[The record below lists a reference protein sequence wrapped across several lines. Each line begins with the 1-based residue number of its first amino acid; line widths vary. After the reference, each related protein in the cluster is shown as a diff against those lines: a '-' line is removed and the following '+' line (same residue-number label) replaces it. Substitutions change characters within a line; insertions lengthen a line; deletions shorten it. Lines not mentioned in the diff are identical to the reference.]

1 MAIQIILNIF
11 EQIDLHINI
20 LIYMFF
26 LNFGLV
32 GLKILQQLP
41 RNILVD
47 KPMQFLKKIAS
58 IILFFL
64 SYILFYLYF
73 RFILK
78 RWNSKKENSEYTNF
92 TKDYTM
98 RQDARFSYFYIRCQV
113 IKSNLYLFFWSKTSK
128 LKAVFYFL
136 FTNLILNYYSMWVVY
151 WVIKFIRWF
160 ILNMSKRLIILGWR
174 IMLWIR
180 IQLFI
185 YINIDTFFS
194 LIQSLGFVK
203 LEEDEDFILDS
214 PPFIFYYKLRN
225 FFF

>member
-78 RWNSKKENSEYTNF
+78 R
-92 TKDYTM
+92 
-98 RQDARFSYFYIRCQV
+98 
-113 IKSNLYLFFWSKTSK
+113 
-128 LKAVFYFL
+128 
-136 FTNLILNYYSMWVVY
+136 
-151 WVIKFIRWF
+151 
-160 ILNMSKRLIILGWR
+160 
-174 IMLWIR
+174 
-180 IQLFI
+180 
-185 YINIDTFFS
+185 
-194 LIQSLGFVK
+194 
-203 LEEDEDFILDS
+203 
-214 PPFIFYYKLRN
+214 
-225 FFF
+225 